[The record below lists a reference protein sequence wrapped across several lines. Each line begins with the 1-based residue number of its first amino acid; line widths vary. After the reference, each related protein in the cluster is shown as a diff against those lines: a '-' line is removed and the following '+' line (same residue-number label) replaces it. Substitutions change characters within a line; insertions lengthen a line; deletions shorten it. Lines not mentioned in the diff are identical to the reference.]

1 MPGFDPGAARQL
13 VDHRGVDV
21 GVGVEV
27 ELLDA
32 LVAGEAG
39 VVDAACGAAGV
50 PLVALG
56 HHELGE
62 EPEVGQ
68 LFALRRG
75 GDLFEPVA
83 DGGQPQH
90 PRAGVDSGDRSLFGD
105 TTASRG
111 AHELA
116 TPRRSS

>member
-1 MPGFDPGAARQL
+1 VPLSPIKHNGVPGFDPGAARQL
-13 VDHRGVDV
+13 VDDRGVDV

-27 ELLDA
+27 EFLDP

-39 VVDAACGAAGV
+39 VMDAPGRAALIPV
-50 PLVALG
+50 VALD

-83 DGGQPQH
+83 DGGQP
-90 PRAGVDSGDRSLFGD
+90 
-105 TTASRG
+105 
-111 AHELA
+111 
-116 TPRRSS
+116 